1 MEKKLCCSILLALV
15 VVNSAWVIVSLHSGS
30 IIGLTVYGVVAY
42 LCWYR
47 NHFQAGIIA
56 GIIGL
61 GIHIYEII
69 SWGMKGLRVFEC
81 GLLIANLIL
90 PVVLI
95 YFSYRA
101 NRIRIG
107 KPDSV

>member
-1 MEKKLCCSILLALV
+1 MEKKLCFSILLALV
-15 VVNSAWVIVSLHSGS
+15 VINSAWVIESLHSGPV
-30 IIGLTVYGVVAY
+30 IGLIVYGVVAY
-42 LCWYR
+42 LCWHR

-69 SWGMKGLRVFEC
+69 SMGMEGLRVFER
-81 GLLIANLIL
+81 GFLGANLIL
-90 PVVLI
+90 PILLI
-95 YFSYRA
+95 YFSHRA
-101 NRIRIG
+101 SRIRMG

>member
-1 MEKKLCCSILLALV
+1 MEKKLCFSILLALV
-15 VVNSAWVIVSLHSGS
+15 VINSAWVIESLHSGPV
-30 IIGLTVYGVVAY
+30 IGLITYGVLAY
-42 LCWYR
+42 LCWHG
-47 NHFQAGIIA
+47 NHFKAGIIA

-69 SWGMKGLRVFEC
+69 SMGMEGLIAFEC

-90 PVVLI
+90 PILLI

-101 NRIRIG
+101 NQIRIG
-107 KPDSV
+107 KPDCA

>member
-61 GIHIYEII
+61 GIHIYEITSVGI
-69 SWGMKGLRVFEC
+69 EGLKVFER
-81 GLLIANLIL
+81 GFLIANIIL
-90 PVVLI
+90 PILLI

-101 NRIRIG
+101 SRIAKKLAR
-107 KPDSV
+107 